1 MCESHEVVDRFLEE
15 VNGRGLHSEAW
26 TDGKYDVSRPRM
38 LDPRMADPRLL
49 EGTTEVTEK
58 IRLLDAA

>member
-1 MCESHEVVDRFLEE
+1 MCESHELVDRFLEE
-15 VNGRGLHSEAW
+15 ANRRGLHSEAW

-38 LDPRMADPRLL
+38 LDPRMA

-58 IRLLDAA
+58 IRRLDAA